1 MKKTIVKK
9 DGDILQITTVDER
22 WYVKEVDKVNIFVP
36 SVTWITGF
44 YPKGVEFYKW
54 LASKGWDE
62 SIAIR
67 DAAGSRGS
75 KVHYAVDD
83 LIKGNEVKM
92 TDKYFN
98 PKTEQPEELE
108 VDEYQCLMSFVAW
121 CEEYNPEFIFSEVTF
136 FTDKFAGTIDCICKI
151 KNKKTG
157 LDEFYLVDWKTS
169 KSIWPSMQLQLSAY
183 KKGALNIPEINSK
196 VDMSNIKLAILQ
208 LGYTRNKKGF
218 KFTEI
223 EDNYKLFEASY
234 EIWKSECENIVPL
247 QKDYPTSLK
256 LSLTIEQK

>member
-9 DGDILQITTVDER
+9 QDGILQITCVDER

-44 YPKGVEFYKW
+44 YPKGVEFYRW

-67 DAAGSRGS
+67 DAAGDKGS
-75 KVHYAVDD
+75 KVHYAVDK
-83 LIKGNEVKM
+83 LLKGEEVKM
-92 TDKYFN
+92 EDKFFN
-98 PKTEQPEELE
+98 QSKEENEELTVE
-108 VDEYQCLMSFVAW
+108 EYQCLMSFVAW
-121 CEEYNPEFIFSEVTF
+121 YEEFKPEALFCEITF
-136 FTDKFAGTIDCICKI
+136 FTDKFAGTIDFICKM

-157 LDEFYLVDWKTS
+157 LDEFWLIDWKTS
-169 KSIWPSMQLQLSAY
+169 KSIWPSMHLQLSAY
-183 KKGALNIPEINSK
+183 KKGALNIPDINSK
-196 VDMSNIKLAILQ
+196 VDMENIKLGILQ
-208 LGYTRNKKGF
+208 LGYTRNKKGY

-234 EIWKSECENIVPL
+234 EIWKSECENIEPK
-247 QKDYPTSLK
+247 QRDYPLSLK
-256 LSLTIEQK
+256 LNK